1 MNNRTREEHCTCH
14 TSWWTRWGIQTL
26 NRRVTKTFLVRDIL
40 LTNHTYEYDGGE
52 PRGGKETDT
61 VASST
66 GPDKALTKS
75 MIASYNVVELR
86 KSSLQAGDL
95 LTSSAIRLPMHR
107 YISSQLS
114 RYFSNAQYL
123 VNSDNILSS
132 FR

>member
-1 MNNRTREEHCTCH
+1 MNNRTREEHGTCH
-14 TSWWTRWGIQTL
+14 TSRWGRWGTQTL

-40 LTNHTYEYDGGE
+40 LTNHTYEYDSGE
-52 PRGGKETDT
+52 PLGGKEIDT

-75 MIASYNVVELR
+75 TIALYSVVELR
-86 KSSLQAGDL
+86 ESSLQAGDL
-95 LTSSAIRLPMHR
+95 LISSAIRLLMHH

-114 RYFSNAQYL
+114 KRFSNAQYL
-123 VNSDNILSS
+123 VDSDNILSS